1 MFVNGINL
9 TKRGLLTANSR
20 KHQLKLIPRKWT
32 AECTIC
38 LSVYILSSDFTEMH
52 KMMTTAVDSI
62 SLSMIPMHSIPHK
75 TKTTSTAYRECHP
88 GWFDSAFRG
97 TVYRTAKKNLNRPAV
112 SVLRCSAQKVACFGR
127 INKRDNFS
135 FESKYVY
142 RREDSVYNKWT
153 DSVSV
158 SVVPCQVANY

>member
-20 KHQLKLIPRKWT
+20 KHQLKLIHRKWT
-32 AECTIC
+32 AECSIC

-62 SLSMIPMHSIPHK
+62 SLSMIPMHSIQHK
-75 TKTTSTAYRECHP
+75 RKRPPPCTGNAIP
-88 GWFDSAFRG
+88 GGLILLFEELFIEPQK
-97 TVYRTAKKNLNRPAV
+97 KKNLNRPAV

-142 RREDSVYNKWT
+142 RREDSV
-153 DSVSV
+153 
-158 SVVPCQVANY
+158 Q

>member
-32 AECTIC
+32 AECSIC

-62 SLSMIPMHSIPHK
+62 SLSMIPMHSIQHK
-75 TKTTSTAYRECHP
+75 RKRPPPRTGNTIPGGLILLFEELFIEPQKKT
-88 GWFDSAFRG
+88 
-97 TVYRTAKKNLNRPAV
+97 
-112 SVLRCSAQKVACFGR
+112 
-127 INKRDNFS
+127 
-135 FESKYVY
+135 
-142 RREDSVYNKWT
+142 
-153 DSVSV
+153 
-158 SVVPCQVANY
+158 